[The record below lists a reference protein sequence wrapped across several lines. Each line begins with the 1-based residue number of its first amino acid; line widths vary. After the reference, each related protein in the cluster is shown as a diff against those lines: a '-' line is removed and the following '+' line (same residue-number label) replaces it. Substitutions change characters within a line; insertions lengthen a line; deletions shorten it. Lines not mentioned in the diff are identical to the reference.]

1 MTGSKRHEKRT
12 KTASTPGFAC
22 APRGAR
28 SPHGGSLLTR
38 GTIGALLLLSACSKQ
53 IDRGNANSTVPPL
66 PASVLADAT
75 SASPIRMSARE
86 LWQAYETNETAA
98 AGYQGKML
106 LVTGTVRAI
115 GKNEFDNVV
124 VHLSAPDDAQSVH
137 ATVQSSSEK
146 DKAASLSQGQSVS
159 VLCIGGTKGVA
170 GPTLSHCS
178 IEG

>member
-12 KTASTPGFAC
+12 KTASAPAFAC

-38 GTIGALLLLSACSKQ
+38 GAIGALLLLSACSKQ

-66 PASVLADAT
+66 PASVLADAV

-86 LWQAYETNETAA
+86 LWQAYETNKSAA
-98 AGYQGKML
+98 AYQGKML
-106 LVTGTVRAI
+106 LVTGTVGAL

-124 VHLSAPDDAQSVH
+124 VHLSAPDAAQSVH

-159 VLCIGGTKGVA
+159 VLCIGGTKGVG